1 MYIAA
6 TSLHTCDHTI
16 TLIIERLLHIQINSP
31 YISFISVHKVMYTIC
46 KAYILIAY
54 EKEHD
59 HGSNRELSEFSFLLF
74 FYVITLTQLNGKSC
88 MIS

>member
-1 MYIAA
+1 
-6 TSLHTCDHTI
+6 
-16 TLIIERLLHIQINSP
+16 
-31 YISFISVHKVMYTIC
+31 MYTIR
-46 KAYILIAY
+46 KAHILIAY

-59 HGSNRELSEFSFLLF
+59 HGSNRDLSEFSFLLF